1 MAGFFQEDEIL
12 GKAYDARLMRRLLAY
27 LRPYRGLVA
36 IAFVILVGLSF
47 ADIAPPIITKFIID
61 QAIAPAVNGSIPAGD
76 GLRLLVPLGLMYLGV
91 LLAGGGSG

>member
-12 GKAYDARLMRRLLAY
+12 GKAYDARLMRRLLTY

-36 IAFVILVGLSF
+36 IAFVILVGLSL

-61 QAIAPAVNGSIPAGD
+61 RSIAPAVNGEIPA
-76 GLRLLVPLGLMYLGV
+76 
-91 LLAGGGSG
+91 AEGSRTRCTCPPRSSRRRG